1 MGQSENRRKKK
12 SQEFWCDPLQAM
24 LGAVHSK
31 APHTEQSHLSACRA
45 LLSSFVLQLGT

>member
-31 APHTEQSHLSACRA
+31 APHTQSHLSACRA